1 MEMIHLLYIFL
12 IALFSSMIMV
22 PFLMRWAFD
31 TGAVDIPD
39 TRKVH
44 QKSIPRVGGVAI
56 CMGWLFSLLIYVD
69 MSHEIR
75 GILAGTLIVF
85 FTGLIDDL
93 YGLSPK
99 KKFLGQIAACLVTIF
114 VGHLSISTLGNIFGG
129 GTILLPPWLGVPFTI
144 LAVVGIINAFNLMDG
159 LDGLAGGISVIALT
173 ALMILSYLSGDLMIM
188 ALCAALLGAILGF
201 LKYNLFPARIFMGD
215 TGSLVVGFVIAFLA
229 VLLTQTPK
237 SGVAPIV
244 PVLILGIPIM
254 DTLRVMGRRIFHKK
268 SPFSPDRTHLHHN
281 FLDLGLK
288 HRYTVILIYGLSIFW
303 ATFALLARN
312 WQDWHLLLS
321 FMLLMTL
328 FYQGMLQLRRFRAH
342 LPFLKKDS
350 SAPIRQSVTY
360 RRLAKFVKATTPV
373 SIFLTLAYLML
384 AALSCS
390 NADLLTLRAGTA
402 LLFGCVTLIV
412 FTKDMANHY
421 VLAMAAL
428 ALLLI
433 TFIVNDNNSR
443 EMISGLT
450 LQQLSNMLLACLS
463 ALVLLRFAFR
473 IPREQ
478 LLSSVDF
485 LIVGL
490 GTFIT
495 LVSSQ
500 ISIGEVVP
508 ATMAKG
514 IILFLALKVS
524 SSGGPKPARLLVGG
538 VLVALACII
547 VKGYVFKGGFK
558 FLVLSF

>member
-1 MEMIHLLYIFL
+1 
-12 IALFSSMIMV
+12 
-22 PFLMRWAFD
+22 
-31 TGAVDIPD
+31 
-39 TRKVH
+39 
-44 QKSIPRVGGVAI
+44 
-56 CMGWLFSLLIYVD
+56 
-69 MSHEIR
+69 
-75 GILAGTLIVF
+75 
-85 FTGLIDDL
+85 
-93 YGLSPK
+93 
-99 KKFLGQIAACLVTIF
+99 
-114 VGHLSISTLGNIFGG
+114 
-129 GTILLPPWLGVPFTI
+129 
-144 LAVVGIINAFNLMDG
+144 
-159 LDGLAGGISVIALT
+159 
-173 ALMILSYLSGDLMIM
+173 
-188 ALCAALLGAILGF
+188 
-201 LKYNLFPARIFMGD
+201 
-215 TGSLVVGFVIAFLA
+215 
-229 VLLTQTPK
+229 
-237 SGVAPIV
+237 
-244 PVLILGIPIM
+244 
-254 DTLRVMGRRIFHKK
+254 
-268 SPFSPDRTHLHHN
+268 
-281 FLDLGLK
+281 
-288 HRYTVILIYGLSIFW
+288 
-303 ATFALLARN
+303 
-312 WQDWHLLLS
+312 
-321 FMLLMTL
+321 
-328 FYQGMLQLRRFRAH
+328 
-342 LPFLKKDS
+342 
-350 SAPIRQSVTY
+350 
-360 RRLAKFVKATTPV
+360 
-373 SIFLTLAYLML
+373 
-384 AALSCS
+384 
-390 NADLLTLRAGTA
+390 
-402 LLFGCVTLIV
+402 
-412 FTKDMANHY
+412 MANHY